1 MWLNDIDFATL
12 YRQHMAEVG
21 RPKTPEMWDAR
32 AAKLG
37 ADTRLGDYGQE
48 LMRRLDLAGCQSV
61 LDVGCGAGPITLEL
75 ARHVPQVYGMDFSP
89 GMLACLQRQAQAS
102 GQAHVQALL
111 KSWDDDWHDVP
122 VCDVVLASRSTAVM
136 DMGAALKKL
145 HDHARQRVYL
155 TSLVGGE
162 FAESRLQGIL
172 GRGRKAPWPDYP
184 YIINILAQMG
194 CQPELSY
201 IDCAS
206 PYSGATSLE
215 AFVAAVESGL
225 GPLSSEELGRLHAW
239 VQQRGSIS
247 RVNAAL
253 SHRWA
258 LISWSVA

>member
-1 MWLNDIDFATL
+1 MWLNDIDFAAL

-75 ARHVPQVYGMDFSP
+75 ARHVPQVYGMEFSP

-145 HDHARQRVYL
+145 DAKARKRVYL
-155 TSLVGGE
+155 TSLVGGV
-162 FAESRLQGIL
+162 FGDAAQPPL
-172 GRGRKAPWPDYP
+172 PDHI
-184 YIINILAQMG
+184 YIVNILHAMG
-194 CQPELSY
+194 IQAHVDFIEAGGTS
-201 IDCAS
+201 S
-206 PYSGATSLE
+206 ATW
-215 AFVAAVESGL
+215 AFVWWRKPG
-225 GPLSSEELGRLHAW
+225 G
-239 VQQRGSIS
+239 
-247 RVNAAL
+247 
-253 SHRWA
+253 
-258 LISWSVA
+258 